1 MRGIFAKKCETE
13 YFDIIED
20 MSYIT
25 LGKRIIEYLSDA
37 DIKSFTPIILC
48 IGTDRATGDCL
59 GPLVGTQLKN
69 YNINY
74 KVVGDLKTPVHAL
87 NLRQTLDT
95 IYSKINNPFVIAI
108 DASLGISK
116 HIGRI
121 TVSNCPI
128 APGKGVHKK
137 LPPVGDISITGIV
150 NLSGQSPSLLQTTRL
165 YMVMQLAQCISDAL
179 KYSIDYFENEFKK
192 ALV

>member
-25 LGKRIIEYLSDA
+25 LGKRIVEYLADV
-37 DIKSFTPIILC
+37 DIKEYTPIILC
-48 IGTDRATGDCL
+48 IGTDRATGDSL

-69 YNINY
+69 YNSRYTVI
-74 KVVGDLKTPVHAL
+74 GDLKAPVHAL
-87 NLRQTLDT
+87 NLRQTLDS
-95 IYSKINNPFVIAI
+95 IYSKIHNPYVIAI
-108 DASLGISK
+108 DASLGVSN

-121 TVSNCPI
+121 TISNCPI
-128 APGKGVHKK
+128 APGKGVRKK

-150 NLSGQSPSLLQTTRL
+150 NVSGQSPSLLQSTRL
-165 YMVMQLAQCISDAL
+165 YIVMQLAQCISEAL
-179 KYSIDYFENEFKK
+179 KYSIDFLEE
-192 ALV
+192 A